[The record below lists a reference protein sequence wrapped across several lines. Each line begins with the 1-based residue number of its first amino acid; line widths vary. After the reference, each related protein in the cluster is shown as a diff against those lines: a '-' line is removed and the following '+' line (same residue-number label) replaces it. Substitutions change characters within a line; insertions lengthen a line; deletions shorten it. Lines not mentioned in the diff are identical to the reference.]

1 MRKFHMRPENYPY
14 LKSVLDRDKITY
26 EKISE
31 NVISVELSGKKFH
44 RYVKEAGC
52 IREQE
57 HSEHPEILVLPYEV
71 IENPRALRK
80 KLGREE
86 VFRVL
91 LSDCNRLQRFLRDR
105 TEEVYFMDK
114 GKIEMLLS
122 DMSKYPDHTI
132 KYHSFPNEFL
142 GYYVYKKKVIAH
154 GILQTKNN
162 FYLL

>member
-57 HSEHPEILVLPYEV
+57 HSEHP
-71 IENPRALRK
+71 
-80 KLGREE
+80 
-86 VFRVL
+86 
-91 LSDCNRLQRFLRDR
+91 
-105 TEEVYFMDK
+105 
-114 GKIEMLLS
+114 
-122 DMSKYPDHTI
+122 
-132 KYHSFPNEFL
+132 
-142 GYYVYKKKVIAH
+142 
-154 GILQTKNN
+154 
-162 FYLL
+162 